1 MKGKKVLPLV
11 SVWAL
16 SVLLVAVFLLANGF
30 FRKERTVFLTT
41 AQAKYSEGSSIVLTN
56 REEIVRQIRRS
67 LKQHDQRI
75 KIFFHAKKEAMSDVE
90 PLTKGLMEE
99 ALADT
104 NRPDEGDYLRFQYGG
119 YTLSYG
125 HKPSGDGYDY
135 SLSIAPKYYTWR
147 IQDEQVTKELEE
159 IRKGMHF
166 HFFTSDREKI
176 RKIYDWFYD
185 HVTYDRV
192 HEKNTENH
200 LKTTAYAAIC
210 EREAVCQGYC
220 VAMYRMLKEEGIDCR
235 IMTGQAVDPKEES
248 PGRSESKKGEGKRRN
263 TEYHSWILV
272 RLGDF
277 YYNIDVTWD
286 KELGTHEYYLRGKS
300 FFKDHKPDAK
310 FTEKFF
316 TDRYPVAE
324 EDAGRGGFK

>member
-1 MKGKKVLPLV
+1 MRGKQALPRIAVCMLLV
-11 SVWAL
+11 V
-16 SVLLVAVFLLANGF
+16 LVAVFLFVSGF
-30 FRKERTVFLTT
+30 LRKRRTVFLT
-41 AQAKYSEGSSIVLTN
+41 AVQAKPSGSSSIVLTN

-90 PLTKGLMEE
+90 PLTKELMEE
-99 ALADT
+99 AFQSTAS
-104 NRPDEGDYLRFQYGG
+104 PDEGDYLRFQYGG

-135 SLSIAPKYYTWR
+135 ALSIAPKYYTWR

-176 RKIYDWFYD
+176 RKIYDWFYN

-310 FTEKFF
+310 FTEKSF

>member
-1 MKGKKVLPLV
+1 M
-11 SVWAL
+11 
-16 SVLLVAVFLLANGF
+16 
-30 FRKERTVFLTT
+30 
-41 AQAKYSEGSSIVLTN
+41 
-56 REEIVRQIRRS
+56 RQIRRS

-135 SLSIAPKYYTWR
+135 ALSIAPKYYTWR

-310 FTEKFF
+310 FTDKSF

>member
-1 MKGKKVLPLV
+1 MRGKQALPRIAV
-11 SVWAL
+11 CM
-16 SVLLVAVFLLANGF
+16 LLVVLIAVFLFVSGF
-30 FRKERTVFLTT
+30 LRKRRTVFLT
-41 AQAKYSEGSSIVLTN
+41 AVQAKPSGSSSIVLTN

-135 SLSIAPKYYTWR
+135 ALSIAPKYYTWR

-220 VAMYRMLKEEGIDCR
+220 VAMYRMLREEGIDCR
-235 IMTGQAVDPKEES
+235 IMTGQAVDPKEEGT
-248 PGRSESKKGEGKRRN
+248 GRSASEKGEGKRRN

-286 KELGTHEYYLRGKS
+286 KELGTHAYYLRGKS

-310 FTEKFF
+310 FTEKSF

-324 EDAGRGGFK
+324 EDADRGGSK

>member
-1 MKGKKVLPLV
+1 MRGKQALPRIAVCMLLV
-11 SVWAL
+11 V
-16 SVLLVAVFLLANGF
+16 LVAVFLFVSGF
-30 FRKERTVFLTT
+30 LRKRRTVFLTA
-41 AQAKYSEGSSIVLTN
+41 AQVKPSESSSIVLTN

-135 SLSIAPKYYTWR
+135 ALSIAPKYYTWR

-220 VAMYRMLKEEGIDCR
+220 VAMYRMLREEGIDCR
-235 IMTGQAVDPKEES
+235 IMTGQAVDPKEEGT
-248 PGRSESKKGEGKRRN
+248 GRSASEKGEGKRRN

-310 FTEKFF
+310 FTEKSF

-324 EDAGRGGFK
+324 EDADRGGSK

>member
-1 MKGKKVLPLV
+1 MRGKQALPRIAVCMLLV
-11 SVWAL
+11 V
-16 SVLLVAVFLLANGF
+16 LVAVFLFVSGF
-30 FRKERTVFLTT
+30 LRKRRTVFLT
-41 AQAKYSEGSSIVLTN
+41 AVQAKPSGSSSIVLTN

-135 SLSIAPKYYTWR
+135 ALSIAPKYYTWR

-220 VAMYRMLKEEGIDCR
+220 VAMYRMLREEGIDCR
-235 IMTGQAVDPKEES
+235 IMTGQAVDPKEEGT
-248 PGRSESKKGEGKRRN
+248 GRSASEKGEGKRRN

-286 KELGTHEYYLRGKS
+286 KELGTHAYYLRGKS

-310 FTEKFF
+310 FTEKSF

>member
-1 MKGKKVLPLV
+1 MRGKQALPRIAVCMLLV
-11 SVWAL
+11 V
-16 SVLLVAVFLLANGF
+16 LVAVFLFVSGF
-30 FRKERTVFLTT
+30 LRKRRTVFLT
-41 AQAKYSEGSSIVLTN
+41 AVQAKPSGSSSIVLTN

-135 SLSIAPKYYTWR
+135 ALSIAPKYYTWR
-147 IQDEQVTKELEE
+147 IQDEQVTKEVEE
-159 IRKGMHF
+159 MRKGMHF

-220 VAMYRMLKEEGIDCR
+220 VAMYRMLREEGIDCR
-235 IMTGQAVDPKEES
+235 IMTGQAVDPKEEGT
-248 PGRSESKKGEGKRRN
+248 GRSASEKGEGKRRN

-310 FTEKFF
+310 FTEKSF

>member
-1 MKGKKVLPLV
+1 MRGKQALPRIAVCMLLV
-11 SVWAL
+11 V
-16 SVLLVAVFLLANGF
+16 LVAVFLFVSGF
-30 FRKERTVFLTT
+30 LRKRRTVFLT
-41 AQAKYSEGSSIVLTN
+41 AVQAKPSGSSSIVLTN

-135 SLSIAPKYYTWR
+135 ALSIAPKYYTWR

-220 VAMYRMLKEEGIDCR
+220 VAMYRMLREEGIDCR
-235 IMTGQAVDPKEES
+235 IMTGQAVDPKEEGT
-248 PGRSESKKGEGKRRN
+248 GRSASEKGEGKRRN

-286 KELGTHEYYLRGKS
+286 KELGTHAYYLRGKS

-310 FTEKFF
+310 FTEKSF

-324 EDAGRGGFK
+324 EDADRGGSK

>member
-1 MKGKKVLPLV
+1 MRGKQALPRIAVCMLLV
-11 SVWAL
+11 V
-16 SVLLVAVFLLANGF
+16 LVAVFLFVSGF
-30 FRKERTVFLTT
+30 LRKRRTVFLT
-41 AQAKYSEGSSIVLTN
+41 AVQAKPSGSSSIVLTN

-166 HFFTSDREKI
+166 HFFISDREKI

-220 VAMYRMLKEEGIDCR
+220 VAMYRMLKEEGIGCR

-248 PGRSESKKGEGKRRN
+248 PGRSESKKEEGKRRN

-310 FTEKFF
+310 FTEKSF